1 MRRLSDLTVAV
12 ACELFNEAAAAGTG
26 KSDIDFI
33 NARMPYSNEKLPV
46 RARVTDR
53 ESTRNKLKTKGN
65 WMRRTTGV
73 FSLVSIAVLLG
84 ALGCSTLH
92 KSDSVT
98 LQGTWQ
104 GREIGG
110 KTEGPCYLAVSGDQ
124 RGNTVART
132 PTSGTREPSP
142 FGKTR
147 IRGRLSSCPPPVP
160 MLRVLGKQF
169 TPYTGSRLARSNL
182 RQMSLAVPMCHR
194 LSMRLAPVSLS
205 SRKSRKDCLPN
216 L

>member
-110 KTEGPCYLAVSGDQ
+110 KTEGPCYLAVSGTNAEY
-124 RGNTVART
+124 RGADTNEWNK
-132 PTSGTREPSP
+132 GTFS
-142 FGKTR
+142 
-147 IRGRLSSCPPPVP
+147 
-160 MLRVLGKQF
+160 
-169 TPYTGSRLARSNL
+169 L
-182 RQMSLAVPMCHR
+182 RQDTNPRQIVFLSTACSYAPCIGQTIHAIYRIEAGTLKLTANEPGSPDVPSAFDASGAR
-194 LSMRLAPVSLS
+194 QFEFT
-205 SRKSRKDCLPN
+205 KK
-216 L
+216 